1 VRKEPSFSRQG
12 YRLVKF
18 MYKIEKQ
25 TPVLPVEILDAEAT
39 LLLRQNNLIPGG

>member
-1 VRKEPSFSRQG
+1 MREEPSFPRQG
-12 YRLVKF
+12 YWLVKF

>member
-1 VRKEPSFSRQG
+1 MREEPSFPRQG
-12 YRLVKF
+12 YRLVQF

-25 TPVLPVEILDAEAT
+25 APVLLVEILDAEAS

>member
-1 VRKEPSFSRQG
+1 VRKEPSFPRQG
-12 YRLVKF
+12 YRLVMF